1 MPKRTYKDLENLHGV
16 TRNQLNAAKLDG
28 VNIWNDEE
36 AAEYLG
42 SRRARIKPG
51 TKISDQESAAA
62 QTLEQIENA
71 IRSAQDIDTVKILK
85 EKVMALKGVVAVQVE
100 TRELISIGEVKE
112 DIIKC
117 VSASRAEFLK
127 LSSDLP
133 PKLAGL
139 DEAMIESVVRDEV
152 NAILSR
158 LSASFLEIYGVE
170 TE

>member
-1 MPKRTYKDLENLHGV
+1 MPKRTYKDLEKLHGV
-16 TRNQLNAAKLDG
+16 TRDQLNAAKSKGINL
-28 VNIWNDEE
+28 WNDKET
-36 AAEYLG
+36 AKYLK
-42 SRRARIKPG
+42 SRRPRIKPN
-51 TKISDQESAAA
+51 TEIIAEESATA
-62 QTLEQIENA
+62 QTLEEIENA
-71 IRSAQDIDTVKILK
+71 IRKARNIDDVKILK
-85 EKVMALKGVVAVQVE
+85 EKAMALKNIVAVQVE

-139 DEAMIESVVRDEV
+139 EEAEIESVVRDEV

-158 LSASFLEIYGVE
+158 LSASFLEIYEIE
-170 TE
+170 TK

>member
-1 MPKRTYKDLENLHGV
+1 MPKRTKADLLKVHGI
-16 TRNQLNAAKLDG
+16 TRDVLDAAQSKS
-28 VNIWNDEE
+28 VNIWNDDELS
-36 AAEYLG
+36 EYLANT
-42 SRRARIKPG
+42 RHRIKPG
-51 TKISDQESAAA
+51 AEIRDPESAAA
-62 QTLEQIENA
+62 QSLEQIENA

-139 DEAMIESVVRDEV
+139 EEAMIESVVREEV

>member
-1 MPKRTYKDLENLHGV
+1 MPKRTYKDLEQLHGV
-16 TRNQLNAAKLDG
+16 TRDQLNAAKAQG

-51 TKISDQESAAA
+51 TKISDDESAAA

-139 DEAMIESVVRDEV
+139 EEAAIESVVRDEV
-152 NAILSR
+152 NAILGR
-158 LSASFLEIYGVE
+158 LSASFHEIYGVK